1 MSEIRVKGRVN
12 EWGNSIAIRIP
23 KIAVQVLDMKKGEDI
38 EFIIQEE
45 KGILSV
51 VKTAHQRKGV
61 KIRLKDLIAG
71 YKPEQD
77 HPLHEVAD
85 GPRGKIGRASCRE
98 RV

>member
-1 MSEIRVKGRVN
+1 MGEIRVKGRIN

-45 KGILSV
+45 KGMLSV
-51 VKTAHQRKGV
+51 VKPTRLRKKRRGGKV
-61 KIRLKDLIAG
+61 SLKDLIAG

-85 GPRGKIGRASCRE
+85 GPRGKE
-98 RV
+98 VW